1 MVSSNAKARRAY
13 VRDIQRNTVHSAG
26 RSFKNVT
33 KFNRQTNIAY
43 ISIHAV
49 PDLYSSFES
58 VVYIHT
64 GPARWTDIG
73 VERLFGHIYGI
84 CVREFVGENHMWPFA
99 ETVHD

>member
-1 MVSSNAKARRAY
+1 MIVSSNVKARREH
-13 VRDIQRNTVHSAG
+13 VRDIQRNMVHSA
-26 RSFKNVT
+26 SLSLKNLT

-43 ISIHAV
+43 ISINAV
-49 PDLYSSFES
+49 LDLYSSFES

-84 CVREFVGENHMWPFA
+84 CDREFFGGNHM
-99 ETVHD
+99 

>member
-1 MVSSNAKARRAY
+1 MLKLDESICERYSAKYGAFCQP
-13 VRDIQRNTVHSAG
+13 IL
-26 RSFKNVT
+26 KNLT

-64 GPARWTDIG
+64 GPAR
-73 VERLFGHIYGI
+73 
-84 CVREFVGENHMWPFA
+84 
-99 ETVHD
+99 

>member
-1 MVSSNAKARRAY
+1 MIVSSNAKAWRAY
-13 VRDIQRNTVHSAG
+13 VRDIQRNKVHSA
-26 RSFKNVT
+26 SLSLKNLT

-73 VERLFGHIYGI
+73 VERFFGHIDGI
-84 CVREFVGENHMWPFA
+84 CDREFVGENHM
-99 ETVHD
+99 

>member
-1 MVSSNAKARRAY
+1 MLKLDESICERYSAKY
-13 VRDIQRNTVHSAG
+13 SAFC
-26 RSFKNVT
+26 SLSLKNLT

-43 ISIHAV
+43 IGIHAI

-73 VERLFGHIYGI
+73 AERLFGHIYGI
-84 CVREFVGENHMWPFA
+84 CDREFVGKIMCSHLQ
-99 ETVHD
+99 